1 MSAGGTDFDINR
13 RRCLSLPRALGRLA
27 RGSAAMALGDLL
39 DPADLDVGDLVQ
51 AREPPAVVWYNA
63 KVIAKEGAG
72 VTIHYTGYPT
82 SHDKTFEADDE
93 AIREKISAQALR
105 LERKGLSWGGSTVG
119 LQPDGTYAAETIIKK
134 QKLRKRWRYLVRW
147 QGWGPEW
154 DSWSYDVSGDIK
166 LKFERTQARANKGAP
181 TPAPKP
187 PPAPFSDEV
196 TIEDTAL
203 EVWVEAARDILGLVQ
218 DEAGEKARNQKMPAA
233 ARVVQAREPADIL

>member
-93 AIREKISAQALR
+93 AIREKISAEALR
-105 LERKGLSWGGSTVG
+105 RERKGLVG
-119 LQPDGTYAAETIIKK
+119 
-134 QKLRKRWRYLVRW
+134 VR
-147 QGWGPEW
+147 
-154 DSWSYDVSGDIK
+154 D
-166 LKFERTQARANKGAP
+166 ARALSPPLRTTLRDASPVTDHVTGVR
-181 TPAPKP
+181 TP
-187 PPAPFSDEV
+187 V
-196 TIEDTAL
+196 T
-203 EVWVEAARDILGLVQ
+203 
-218 DEAGEKARNQKMPAA
+218 RNP
-233 ARVVQAREPADIL
+233 R